1 MLCELKGMRLD
12 CKKVLS
18 KLVLLSCMHRTR
30 DFAKKTN
37 HHLGPCLTIR
47 IWTRSV
53 PKFMSWY
60 FLATSVTN
68 SWHFLTLLDDSWTV
82 GRTKNFWK
90 FVEHV
95 QKICDSLTSLARSWT
110 LLDNVSAASWWFLN
124 YSWLDLAVL
133 GESVNEKELVK
144 NSQEESRSCQDALKK
159 LTRTCNEILA
169 AWQGAVEMLSRCDE
183 TSPRSI
189 KKYQEGVAIPF
200 QDAPDI
206 SGQHGNRPVQ

>member
-1 MLCELKGMRLD
+1 
-12 CKKVLS
+12 
-18 KLVLLSCMHRTR
+18 
-30 DFAKKTN
+30 
-37 HHLGPCLTIR
+37 
-47 IWTRSV
+47 
-53 PKFMSWY
+53 MSWY

-95 QKICDSLTSLARSWT
+95 QKICDSLISLARSWT
-110 LLDNVSAASWWFLN
+110 LLGPSWQRLSGFLMVSQLFLTRLGRSWRERKI
-124 YSWLDLAVL
+124 
-133 GESVNEKELVK
+133 GVNEKELVK

-159 LTRTCNEILA
+159 LTRTCIEILA
-169 AWQGAVEMLSRCDE
+169 AWHVQGAVEMLSRCAE

-206 SGQHGNRPVQ
+206 SRQHGNRPLR